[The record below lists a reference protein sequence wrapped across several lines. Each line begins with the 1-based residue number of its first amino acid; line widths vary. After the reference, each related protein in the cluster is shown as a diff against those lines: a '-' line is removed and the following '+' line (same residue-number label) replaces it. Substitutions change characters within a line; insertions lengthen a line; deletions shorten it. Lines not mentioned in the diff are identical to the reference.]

1 MAPTPASSPDI
12 TKDTPVIQLHAKTH
26 FPIKLVSTNFVIW
39 QRQVRSTLI
48 GLDLLGY
55 IDDTMVAPPMTLAES
70 ANPCYSIWFRQDQSI
85 VGALLGSCSDQVQ
98 PLISNADTSHADW
111 TSLHSAFASAT
122 RGRVV
127 SLKTKLGKNPRGDRS
142 MAEYLFDMQS
152 LANELALIQCPISE
166 EDLACHVLNQVSD
179 EYDSITSAALLRPT
193 SIPFTELQ
201 DVLKEHERK
210 LKAAEDTK
218 VVVVATANVTQ
229 HQRHSGGRSAVRDS
243 YSHNSSSS
251 SGVKRG
257 SSGSRG
263 SRFSKPSH
271 SCQFCDIPGHDV
283 KECRKLSRFLRTHG
297 VNSLPTAN
305 ATTRSSSHNS
315 PQWNQG
321 ENKFES

>member
-1 MAPTPASSPDI
+1 MAPTPAYSPVI
-12 TKDTPVIQLHAKTH
+12 TKDTSVIQLHAKTH
-26 FPIKLVSTNFVIW
+26 FPIKLVSTNFAIW

-48 GLDLLGY
+48 GLHLLGY
-55 IDDTMVAPPMTLAES
+55 IDGTMAAPPMILAES
-70 ANPCYSIWFRQDQSI
+70 ANPCYSIWFCQDQSI
-85 VGALLGSCSDQVQ
+85 VGALFGSCSDQVQ
-98 PLISNADTSHADW
+98 PLISNADTSHAAW
-111 TSLHSAFASAT
+111 TSLHSVFASAS

-142 MAEYLFDMQS
+142 M
-152 LANELALIQCPISE
+152 
-166 EDLACHVLNQVSD
+166 
-179 EYDSITSAALLRPT
+179 
-193 SIPFTELQ
+193 

-218 VVVVATANVTQ
+218 AVVVATTNVTQ

-243 YSHNSSSS
+243 YSHDSSSS

-305 ATTRSSSHNS
+305 ATTMAGVIT
-315 PQWNQG
+315 PP
-321 ENKFES
+321 